1 MLRVHSIETFGTHEG
16 PGIRFVLFLQWCL
29 FKCLYCHNPDT
40 IPMDGGSI
48 MSQEGLIKKIL
59 KMKPYFG
66 KKWWL
71 TVSGGEPLLQAQ
83 ALLPFFKELKE
94 RNINI
99 AVDTNGFIRN
109 EDVEALI
116 PYVDLFLL
124 DLKHMNNYRHQKL
137 TGKSNDSVHKF
148 LDHLEA
154 NNKKTRIRYVLVP
167 EYSDQD
173 EYIHELGKSFGH
185 YACIDRIEILPYH
198 NLWVYKRHA
207 LGREYALKDV
217 GMPTPQ
223 KVSHVKHILAKYF
236 AHVFVR

>member
-1 MLRVHSIETFGTHEG
+1 M
-16 PGIRFVLFLQWCL
+16 
-29 FKCLYCHNPDT
+29 
-40 IPMDGGSI
+40 
-48 MSQEGLIKKIL
+48 
-59 KMKPYFG
+59 
-66 KKWWL
+66 

-198 NLWVYKRHA
+198 NL
-207 LGREYALKDV
+207 
-217 GMPTPQ
+217 
-223 KVSHVKHILAKYF
+223 
-236 AHVFVR
+236 